1 MLLLPQSLFLY
12 ICHEP
17 TPKSASMQKKILL
30 VFLLVIPLFANAQR
44 NRQYRWEVGVDL
56 GASNFLGDL
65 GGANQIGTH
74 FIKDLEISLTRPA
87 LGIHGRYRANRYVGY
102 RADFM
107 YGKIG
112 GNDALTL
119 ERYRHNRNLNF
130 KSNIFEFSA
139 VVEFYISKE
148 RPGHIYNY
156 KKLKG
161 WRHIDA
167 QEYGFIGIGGFY
179 FNPKSLYLGQWYE
192 LRPLHT
198 EGMGLKPDT
207 KQYSLFSVC
216 IPMGLGFKYAVNR
229 RWNIGLEYGLRLTFT
244 DYIDDVSTVYVDP
257 ALLSANMDPATAAL
271 ATHFANPSVHE
282 ITAADNG
289 GVDPTNINLQR
300 GDSVHNDA
308 YMFMCLTVNYKIGKF
323 RKTHSKF

>member
-1 MLLLPQSLFLY
+1 MSFFRIFAFNLPS
-12 ICHEP
+12 HP
-17 TPKSASMQKKILL
+17 PSMQKRILL
-30 VFLLVIPLFANAQR
+30 VFILILPLLASAQR
-44 NRQYRWEVGVDL
+44 NKKYRWELGLDL

-65 GGANQIGTH
+65 GGANQVGTH

-87 LGIHGRYRANRYVGY
+87 LGIHVRYRANRYIGY
-102 RADFM
+102 RANFM
-107 YGKIG
+107 YGKISG
-112 GNDALTL
+112 YDALTQ

-130 KSNIFEFSA
+130 KSNIFEFST
-139 VVEFYISKE
+139 VFEFYISKE

-167 QEYGFIGIGGFY
+167 QEYGFIGVGGFY
-179 FNPKSLYLGQWYE
+179 FNPKGERYGQWYE

-198 EGMGLKPDT
+198 EGMGFKPDT

-216 IPMGLGFKYAVNR
+216 IPMGLGFKYAINR
-229 RWNIGLEYGLRLTFT
+229 RWNVGLEYGLRLTFT

-257 ALLSANMDPATAAL
+257 ALLSANMDPATASL
-271 ATHFANPSVHE
+271 ATYFANPGGNDIS
-282 ITAADNG
+282 TADNG
-289 GVDPTNINLQR
+289 GINPTWPNQQR

-308 YMFMCLTVNYKIGKF
+308 YMFMSVTVNYKIGKIK
-323 RKTHSKF
+323 KTHSKF